1 MYKDIEIYPIIK
13 ASSYSLS
20 KRTSAYR
27 FPPPSLAL
35 LAVNPHPQPSL
46 TTPSLALLAVNPH
59 PQPSLTTPS
68 LAPLA
73 VNLHPQPSLTTPS
86 LAPLAVT
93 SKSEGQKQLDDIMAK
108 ACDEIVINH

>member
-35 LAVNPHPQPSL
+35 LAVNPHPQPS
-46 TTPSLALLAVNPH
+46 P
-59 PQPSLTTPS
+59 
-68 LAPLA
+68 
-73 VNLHPQPSLTTPS
+73 TTPS